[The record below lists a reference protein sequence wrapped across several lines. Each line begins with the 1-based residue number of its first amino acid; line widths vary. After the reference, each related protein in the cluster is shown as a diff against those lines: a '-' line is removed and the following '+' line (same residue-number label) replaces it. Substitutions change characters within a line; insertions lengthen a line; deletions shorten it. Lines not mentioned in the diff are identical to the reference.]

1 MNIYSTN
8 RTNSESNDMNATE
21 LFTTK
26 RTGSNTR
33 IFWDGQQVGEA
44 FKFTQ
49 ATGYGLRLHGVYWR
63 KGEPSTCGG
72 SSTSGHKLKR
82 DAIARA
88 KSYLESN
95 AGIPSA

>member
-1 MNIYSTN
+1 
-8 RTNSESNDMNATE
+8 MNATE
-21 LFTTK
+21 YFTTK
-26 RTGSNTR
+26 RTGSQTR
-33 IFWDGQQVGEA
+33 IFWRGEHVGEA

-49 ATGYGLRLHGVYWR
+49 APGYGLRLKGVYWR
-63 KGEPSTCGG
+63 KGEPNTRGG
-72 SSTSGHKLKR
+72 GSTSGYKLQR